1 MLVRH
6 TCSWVKVWRIFGDGC
21 QSFPSI
27 IFLFDPSA
35 DNDDEVSTE
44 RNMAAV
50 SPIPK
55 IVTTPIKDDYSR
67 DEKEDHADEWGKTS
81 VDQSDD
87 RPWRCQISTK

>member
-1 MLVRH
+1 
-6 TCSWVKVWRIFGDGC
+6 
-21 QSFPSI
+21 
-27 IFLFDPSA
+27 
-35 DNDDEVSTE
+35 
-44 RNMAAV
+44 MATV